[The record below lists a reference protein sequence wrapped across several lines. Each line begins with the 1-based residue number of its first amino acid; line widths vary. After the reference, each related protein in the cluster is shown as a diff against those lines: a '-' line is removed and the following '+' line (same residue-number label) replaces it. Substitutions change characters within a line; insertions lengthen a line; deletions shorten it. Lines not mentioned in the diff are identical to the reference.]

1 MSGELYVQLNINHSY
16 GELPNQLYFMM
27 WSLIDHCFLLHIE
40 MCKMAL
46 HVSSFSSR
54 FVSCCP
60 APPVSQA
67 DSREITQ
74 AVRLLRAAQR
84 PLIIIGKGEQN
95 RTEWPRVMASSQLK
109 LIKAMLNCDL
119 LQVRRM
125 PGQRRRSGSWW
136 RWLGSLSFPHLWGK
150 EYCRM
155 TILTVL
161 LRPGPGVH
169 MYQND
174 LSKISFWWT
183 GVMPVSLFKSFIA
196 GWCYSVAGCQTQLD
210 PALWF
215 STQIQ
220 SPCEDHSG

>member
-1 MSGELYVQLNINHSY
+1 MGSFPVF
-16 GELPNQLYFMM
+16 YFLM
-27 WSLIDHCFLLHIE
+27 WSLIDYCFLLHNE

-46 HVSSFSSR
+46 HVSSFASR

-74 AVRLLRAAQR
+74 AVRLLKAAQR

-125 PGQRRRSGSWW
+125 PGQRKRSGSWW
-136 RWLGSLSFPHLWGK
+136 RWLESLSFPHLWGK

-174 LSKISFWWT
+174 LSKILFLMDWYDA
-183 GVMPVSLFKSFIA
+183 VSLFFLELY
-196 GWCYSVAGCQTQLD
+196 CRLM
-210 PALWF
+210 L
-215 STQIQ
+215 
-220 SPCEDHSG
+220 